1 MKWEDLRETLFNVS
15 RLQTQNG
22 QESESRV
29 YFRVKKTRYFGCAEG
44 QCAHAR
50 ARSSQE
56 QHQIREM

>member
-1 MKWEDLRETLFNVS
+1 MDK
-15 RLQTQNG
+15 
-22 QESESRV
+22 
-29 YFRVKKTRYFGCAEG
+29 RVKVEFILGLKKTDTLAVAEG